1 MLLATILCDWVEGA
15 KLALVR
21 CLPANFPCHACECP
35 REEFHSY
42 ASGSSARLRSTL
54 FPLIAPFS
62 SLTDFLL
69 LLLPFFSSLH
79 RSETRSNK
87 KFEQA
92 TIIAQKSVSR
102 ANVYLSQYSLV
113 LLENCLWNVPGFDVH
128 TCIGPDCLH
137 ELDLGLSNWI
147 ILFLFAQIDQRYGS
161 GKSSGTLLEILSV

>member
-1 MLLATILCDWVEGA
+1 VVLLATILCDWVEGA

-42 ASGSSARLRSTL
+42 TSGSSARLRSPDPPHTHT
-54 FPLIAPFS
+54 PLSF
-62 SLTDFLL
+62 LTDFLL
-69 LLLPFFSSLH
+69 LFSSLH
-79 RSETRSNK
+79 RSEPRSKK

-92 TIIAQKSVSR
+92 RIIAQKSVSR

-113 LLENCLWNVPGFDVH
+113 FLENYLWNVPGFDVH

-161 GKSSGTLLEILSV
+161 GK

>member
-1 MLLATILCDWVEGA
+1 MVVLLATILCDWVEGA

-42 ASGSSARLRSTL
+42 ASGSSARLRSPDPPHTHTHL
-54 FPLIAPFS
+54 SF
-62 SLTDFLL
+62 LTDFLL
-69 LLLPFFSSLH
+69 LFSSLH
-79 RSETRSNK
+79 RSEPRSKK

-92 TIIAQKSVSR
+92 RIIAQKSVSR

-113 LLENCLWNVPGFDVH
+113 FLENCLWNVPGFDVH

-161 GKSSGTLLEILSV
+161 GK